1 MQRIVD
7 RCGEMCYTRLAMKN
21 DTESLELA
29 WNMIVRMRELGY
41 HFRLSWNCYAQ
52 KMEVNFLEGNCPR
65 HIRRQWTGRDESLF
79 EAVTEAIG
87 KWQVREEV
95 SDE

>member
-1 MQRIVD
+1 MD
-7 RCGEMCYTRLAMKN
+7 DDA
-21 DTESLELA
+21 ESLELA

-52 KMEVNFLEGNCPR
+52 RMEVNFLEGDCPR
-65 HIRRQWTGRDESLF
+65 HIRRQWTGGDESLF

-87 KWQVREEV
+87 KWQEKDNDEGEEK
-95 SDE
+95 